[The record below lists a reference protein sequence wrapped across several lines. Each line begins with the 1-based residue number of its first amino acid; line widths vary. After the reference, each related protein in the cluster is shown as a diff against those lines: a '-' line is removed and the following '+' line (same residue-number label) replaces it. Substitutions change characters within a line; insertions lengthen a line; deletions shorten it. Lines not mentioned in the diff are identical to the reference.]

1 MLSRAFQK
9 SNDDKMTETV
19 RNYYSFLNGKAILF
33 MYVAIIKPI
42 AGRGINYRAKTGVLR
57 YNEIC
62 TFSKFDFAFWCCIFI
77 TMGDRMET
85 YMTIGQLAEHLKLV
99 ENTIRRWVR
108 NGEIPHHRINRVIR
122 FKLSKVESW
131 LDRNGAYITS
141 SMNESK

>member
-1 MLSRAFQK
+1 
-9 SNDDKMTETV
+9 
-19 RNYYSFLNGKAILF
+19 
-33 MYVAIIKPI
+33 
-42 AGRGINYRAKTGVLR
+42 
-57 YNEIC
+57 
-62 TFSKFDFAFWCCIFI
+62 
-77 TMGDRMET
+77 MET
-85 YMTIGQLAEHLKLV
+85 YMTIGQLAEHLKLA